1 MSSVQSFMRQR
12 VVGNTAFGVG
22 ALTSSSTLYVFVAGS
37 GNYVGNY
44 PPGTMVPVTTNAFF
58 STPILRDMGKTIT
71 AAVSGGSVGTFRA
84 VQLLNPVAVSSATAQ
99 TNFGVNG
106 SVPGF
111 ITGGVAG
118 GNPGDDGYN
127 TFYIPIAS
135 GGVIASGV
143 TPDYTIGPIAANV
156 L

>member
-1 MSSVQSFMRQR
+1 MRQR

-22 ALTSSSTLYVFVAGS
+22 ALTASSTLYVFVAGT

-58 STPILRDMGKTIT
+58 GSPILRDMGKTIT
-71 AAVSGGSVGTFRA
+71 AAVSGGTVGTFRQ
-84 VQLLNPVAVSSATAQ
+84 VQLLNPVAVASATSAS
-99 TNFGVNG
+99 NFGVNG

-111 ITGGVAG
+111 LPSFVAG
-118 GNPGDDGYN
+118 GNAGDDGYN